1 MIVKELL
8 IALRTS
14 KEYTAFGMWGF
25 FGLGVIITCK
35 ITFNLLPI
43 IGLTLVVAS
52 FINHTINIFK
62 K

>member
-1 MIVKELL
+1 MTIKEVFKD
-8 IALRTS
+8 LRTS

-25 FGLGVIITCK
+25 FGLGIIITCK

-43 IGLTLVVAS
+43 IGLTLVLAS
-52 FINHTINIFK
+52 FINHTINVFK